1 MSILLSDDMLKN
13 ALISE
18 EELRLELA
26 IFLFQKGILTL
37 GKASESL
44 EVPQFIL
51 QKELATRKIPLNY
64 GYQEFQEDLTVVEE
78 MNSNH

>member
-13 ALISE
+13 AQISE

-26 IFLFQKGILTL
+26 IFLFQKGVLTL

-44 EVPQFIL
+44 DVPQFIL
-51 QKELATRKIPLNY
+51 QKELASRKISVNY
-64 GYQEFQEDLTVVEE
+64 GYKEFQEDLSVVEE
-78 MNSNH
+78 MNNNQ